1 MMFENFIEEYKKIE
15 DKPFWIIT
23 KNPVY
28 ETVIEPGGYD
38 HLGCLPD
45 KKYDVLRGY
54 EHRVEKR
61 RVSPYTIKLL
71 ITEEYWL
78 DEESANWVALSR
90 NQKEAKNN
98 GKINKNKRPMGM

>member
-1 MMFENFIEEYKKIE
+1 MFEKFKEDYEKIKGE
-15 DKPFWIIT
+15 PFWIIRQ
-23 KNPVY
+23 NPIY
-28 ETVIEPGGYD
+28 ETVREHGGYD

-45 KKYDVLRGY
+45 KVYDVLRGY
-54 EHRVEKR
+54 EYKVEKR
-61 RVSPYTIKLL
+61 IVNPYTMHLL
-71 ITEEYWL
+71 VAGEYWL